1 MESTLRKT
9 CEESVQWAKEFAET
23 AHPDNIYERLLCRIE
38 CLEGLLRETMYYLA
52 NAEEL
57 TKGKK

>member
-9 CEESVQWAKEFAET
+9 YEESVQWAKDFADK
-23 AHPDNIYERLLCRIE
+23 AFPDNTNARLLCRIE
-38 CLEGLLRETMYYLA
+38 CLEGLLQTTMYYLA

>member
-1 MESTLRKT
+1 MTSTLRKT
-9 CEESVQWAKEFAET
+9 CEESVQWAKDFADT
-23 AHPDNIYERLLCRIE
+23 NYPDNTNAQLLCRIE
-38 CLEGLLRETMYYLA
+38 CLEGLLRKTMYYLA